1 MRSLSMALNS
11 QKVKK
16 NKLSPEI
23 EMLLA
28 FISIIAL
35 IIFFGSCN
43 PVKQVLGDNKKF
55 EVVAAEV
62 IKRGYCLND
71 TSYIYK
77 TDTLEITDTLTM
89 VYVDT
94 TVVNDTTY
102 LWETKYHTITKVRTI
117 RDSVKAVVIDSAR
130 VKVLLKELKDNET
143 KLKAALGDQK
153 VLKRIMFFMGG
164 GALIFF
170 LLLFKLK

>member
-1 MRSLSMALNS
+1 MLKNSL
-11 QKVKK
+11 
-16 NKLSPEI
+16 
-23 EMLLA
+23 
-28 FISIIAL
+28 L
-35 IIFFGSCN
+35 IVVVMVLVGCN
-43 PVKQVLGDNKKF
+43 PVRFVLRDAPSF
-55 EVVAAEV
+55 RIVADEV

-94 TVVNDTTY
+94 AVVNDTTY
-102 LWETKYHTITKVRTI
+102 FWETKFETITKTKTI
-117 RDSVKAVVIDSAR
+117 RDSIKSVVIDSAQ
-130 VKVLLKELKDNET
+130 VKVLRRHLQDSET
-143 KLKAALGDQK
+143 KLSAALKDQK
-153 VLKRIMFFMGG
+153 VLKRIMFFIGG